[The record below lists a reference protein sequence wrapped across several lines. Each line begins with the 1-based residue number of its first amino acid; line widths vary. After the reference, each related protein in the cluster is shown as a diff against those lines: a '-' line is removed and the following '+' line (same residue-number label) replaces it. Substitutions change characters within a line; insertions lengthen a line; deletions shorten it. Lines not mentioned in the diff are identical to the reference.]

1 MTYVKQLP
9 RTGQLLALAHQITF
23 PASQAEIIS
32 IAKSL
37 GYGASL
43 INFIRLFDGDEVFS
57 STDDFMNRCE
67 ELELLIGEEKKAPV
81 EYLRSYQD

>member
-1 MTYVKQLP
+1 M
-9 RTGQLLALAHQITF
+9 LALAHQIPF

-43 INFIRLFDGDEVFS
+43 MNFIKLFDGDEVFS
-57 STDDFMNRCE
+57 STDDFINRCE